1 MKKTKLILG
10 ITNQQPDGLGSEEYE
25 KEYQSFLKP
34 FLRTLYNFEEIPMT
48 FYFSGSLLEWLEARH
63 PEVTMIL
70 NEMVKRK
77 QVELLGGGFFDPILP
92 VIPNSDRSGQ
102 IEALTTLLRKR
113 FGKRPRG
120 GWLTEMVW
128 EPSVPMSLKNSGLD
142 YVFLDD
148 TYLKVAGLR
157 GEELSFPCLT
167 EDQGKTIRIFP
178 INVELRQSFLDA
190 DPDQSYAQLLA
201 TKKRLD
207 KSSRTE
213 DPVITVFIDKNNLS
227 IGRDSVEAWES
238 HPWWDRFFTHL
249 LEDRENFQPLLPSQQ
264 NKTGMGG
271 KKIYFPC
278 LLPSRLED
286 RQGRDARRASFRSYL
301 TEFSEI
307 DLYYSKMIYISGMV
321 NLMKGDR
328 SRKKSARTELWRAQ
342 GNRMYWY
349 PPDEARHYR
358 SLRRWGWEAV
368 LEAEKLT
375 REKGIFQPS
384 LMKTDFDMD
393 GRDEYL
399 FQGNHL
405 NCYVHCLG
413 ASLFELDYL
422 DKSWNYQDT
431 LCHWMRPEYT
441 RNSLVDSFLF
451 SVPSQ
456 DMASGNPDISHSLE
470 TLEFSDIV
478 LDKEK
483 KRVVFECETAVPD
496 DEGKLRPIKFSKT
509 YQFFAD
515 GLEVL
520 YDITNLQDKDFSFK
534 FVTSMSFNFFS
545 DERQKLTVN
554 YVSRGKDRI
563 LEEKQGLCRDVKAV
577 NFLDCHLKTRM
588 DLESSKNFELSMK
601 RLVIEDA
608 LDGTSYYQGTGMNFS
623 WKKRVGPLKTWSVSL
638 SLKLRRQENKK
649 NALKD

>member
-10 ITNQQPDGLGSEEYE
+10 ITNQQPDGLGSGEYE

-142 YVFLDD
+142 YIFLDD

-157 GEELSFPCLT
+157 GDELSLPCLT
-167 EDQGKTIRIFP
+167 EDQGKSIRIFP
-178 INVELRQSFLDA
+178 INVELRQSFLEA
-190 DPDQSYAQLLA
+190 DPDQSYAQLL
-201 TKKRLD
+201 TIKKRLD
-207 KSSRTE
+207 KSSRKE
-213 DPVITVFIDKNNLS
+213 DHVITVFIDKNNLS
-227 IGRDSVEAWES
+227 IGTEDGHVWES
-238 HPWWDRFFTHL
+238 HPWWDRFFSHL
-249 LEDRENFQPLLPSQQ
+249 LEDRENFQPLLPSQHH
-264 NKTGMGG
+264 KTGTGG

-278 LLPSRLED
+278 LLPSSLED

-301 TEFSEI
+301 TEFAEI
-307 DLYYSKMIYISGMV
+307 DLFYSKMIYISSMV

-349 PPDEARHYR
+349 PPDEARYYR
-358 SLRRWGWEAV
+358 ILRRWGWEAV

-384 LMKTDFDMD
+384 LIKTDFDMD
-393 GRDEYL
+393 GREEYL

-413 ASLFELDYL
+413 AALFELDYL
-422 DKSWNYQDT
+422 DKAWNYQDT
-431 LCHWMRPEYT
+431 LCHWMRPDYV
-441 RNSLVDSFLF
+441 RNSLVDSFVY
-451 SVPSQ
+451 SSPSPEK
-456 DMASGNPDISHSLE
+456 DTVNPDLSHSLD
-470 TLEFSDIV
+470 TLEFTDIV

-483 KRVVFECETAVPD
+483 KRVIFTAETSVPD
-496 DEGKLRPIKFSKT
+496 DEGRLRQIKLSKT
-509 YQFFAD
+509 YQFYDD
-515 GLEVL
+515 GLEVS
-520 YDITNLQDKDFSFK
+520 YDITNLQDRDFSFK
-534 FVTSMSFNFFS
+534 FVTSMSLNFSS
-545 DERQKLTVN
+545 DEGAKLAVN
-554 YVSRGKDRI
+554 YVSRGKDRV
-563 LEEKQGLCRDVKAV
+563 LEEKRGLCRDVKTV
-577 NFLDCHLKTRM
+577 NFRDGHLKTTL
-588 DLESSKNFELSMK
+588 DIESSKNFELNMN
-601 RLVIEDA
+601 RLLIEDA
-608 LDGTSYYQGTGMNFS
+608 MDGTAYYQGTGLNIS
-623 WKKRVGPLKTWSVSL
+623 WKKRVGPFKTWSVTL

-649 NALKD
+649 TP